1 MILKVTKTKPV
12 RKMAT
17 VLKLYRSICY
27 YYDDGYYISKICL
40 IDCAKFWDIWIS
52 IMEYI
57 KKILTIPPIMT

>member
-40 IDCAKFWDIWIS
+40 IDCAKF
-52 IMEYI
+52 
-57 KKILTIPPIMT
+57 